1 MASFSDAIPKFSPY
15 VQQLPLDAY
24 LNVGLQKQAQYNQG
38 IEKIQSQIDNIAG
51 LDIIR
56 DTDKQYLQSKLNQL
70 GGDLKKVAAGDFSN
84 YQLTNSVGGMIG
96 KIGKDPNIQ
105 NAVFSTQ
112 KVRKGQQDMEAARKA
127 GKSAPENEAWWND
140 QVNSWMD
147 NPNVGDKFEGSF
159 IEYRDV
165 GAKLTS
171 IADKIHEIDNS
182 IDIPYQRDASGN
194 ILTDRNGKPLVDDAM
209 LRIKTKGKPAE
220 KLLSAFYTTLDE
232 NDKRQLMIT
241 GNYHYRGATKDVFKA
256 EIQSNYIENKKILS
270 DALVSLNL
278 DLQTNPKL
286 TTVQKEAT
294 RAKIN
299 EINNKLTDGT
309 LETQLYK
316 DLSNIDNITNLS
328 EYKYKLYTQKYLTNL
343 AKDLSYQSYQQE
355 IMNNPYAQM
364 SMEKARLQFQYD
376 NANRQQR
383 NWEAEFQW
391 KQTEFLTKQKKEA
404 AGIPVTPGRLS
415 TDVAPP
421 TLNDISKDIED
432 ILGNK
437 KTGKIGQIQI
447 LDNMY
452 APLISDSTL
461 TTPEQKKAYLDG
473 LSAQYSR
480 DPSTLNS
487 IKDPNMREYLEKRRG
502 LEIQAAQKQAL
513 YNATVEASKEFDDR
527 LADIYKG
534 EKGIVDSAGRE
545 IYTATEL
552 GNIKSSLATKFT
564 EFTKFPLPTSRAGT
578 IPTPKTNIEGF
589 LDEYRG
595 TKMEPVAIAFAK
607 QEQGLPLS
615 SDERKIINRANELG
629 EEFGPKRKGI
639 SEAKFK
645 FQSNYLAQRM
655 PERQTQIGTL
665 NVNNSRP
672 EDRTDEAAVEQLLGA
687 KLVEYEQLGQVDN
700 NKSGNFDPSTIA
712 KFKKDKEATYSIE
725 KRYDGSANLIIASGG
740 ETQIVPMTVDEFST
754 FFPNYARTNPIEDIK
769 YAILGSPNKTTNISG
784 HKGDAVNAYITGYSL
799 PGLAGTAIAPIVRVD
814 VEGSPFNKGDNKDK
828 YVVRMYVNDN
838 GVWKSD
844 VITQNG
850 FINDAEL
857 QTVLQSIGTKTV
869 DDLLKKNRK

>member
-1 MASFSDAIPKFSPY
+1 MASFTDSLQPYSPY
-15 VQQLPLDAY
+15 VQQLPVEAY

-56 DTDKQYLQSKLNQL
+56 DVDKQYLQSKLNQL

-140 QVNSWMD
+140 QVNSWMT
-147 NPNVGDKFEGSF
+147 NPNIGDKFEGSF

-194 ILTDRNGKPLVDDAM
+194 ILTDKNGKPLVDDAM

-241 GNYHYRGATKDVFKA
+241 GNYHYRGATKDVFKSD
-256 EIQSNYIENKKILS
+256 IQSNYNENKKILS
-270 DALVSLNL
+270 DALVNLNL
-278 DLQTNPKL
+278 NLQTNPKL
-286 TTVQKEAT
+286 TSVKKSEIQ
-294 RAKIN
+294 AKIN
-299 EINNKLTDGT
+299 EINNKLTNGS
-309 LETQLYK
+309 LESQLYK
-316 DLSNIDNITNLS
+316 DLSSIDNITNLS

-355 IMNNPYAQM
+355 ILSNPYSQM
-364 SMEKARLQFQYD
+364 GMEKARLQFQYD

-383 NWEAEFQW
+383 NWEADFQW
-391 KQTEFLTKQKKEA
+391 KQTEFFAKQKKEA

-421 TLNDISKDIED
+421 TLNDISNDITD
-432 ILGNK
+432 ILGDK

-447 LDNMY
+447 LNNMY
-452 APLISDSTL
+452 SPLISDSTL

-473 LSAQYSR
+473 LSAQYSK
-480 DPSTLNS
+480 DPSTLTT
-487 IKDPNMREYLEKRRG
+487 IKDPNIKEYLEKRRA

-513 YNATVEASKEFDDR
+513 YNATVEASKQFDDT
-527 LADIYKG
+527 LANIYKG
-534 EKGIVDSAGRE
+534 EKGILDSFGRE

-552 GNIKSSLATKFT
+552 GDIKSSLATRFT
-564 EFTKFPLPTSRAGT
+564 EFTKFPFPTSRAGT

-589 LDEYRG
+589 LNEYRG

-615 SDERKIINRANELG
+615 SDERKVINRANELG
-629 EEFGPKRKGI
+629 YELGPKRMSV

-665 NVNNSRP
+665 NVNNSKP
-672 EDRTDEAAVEQLLGA
+672 DDRVDEAAVEQLLGA
-687 KLVEYEQLGQVDN
+687 KLVEYEQAGQVDSE
-700 NKSGNFDPSTIA
+700 KAAKFDPAVIA
-712 KFKKDKEATYSIE
+712 KFKKDKEATYTLE
-725 KRYDGSANLIIASGG
+725 KRYDGSASLVIASGG
-740 ETQIVPMTVDEFST
+740 ETQTVPMTADEFST
-754 FFPNYARTNPIEDIK
+754 FFPNYTRTNPIEDIK

-784 HKGDAVNAYITGYSL
+784 NKGDGVNAYITGYSL
-799 PGLAGTAIAPIVRVD
+799 PGIANTALAPIVRVD
-814 VEGSPFNKGDNKDK
+814 VEGSPFNIGDNKDK

-838 GVWKSD
+838 GIWKSD

-850 FINDAEL
+850 YINESEM

-869 DDLLKKNRK
+869 DDLLKKNKK